1 MASVAALA
9 FCSAAAPSHVRC
21 LGVTGALGTSYWAAA
36 LPTSSRATAFPT
48 GSGSSLR
55 SMEYVN
61 VKQGGRSRRR
71 PPLSLTRAG
80 PWSAPPPLPA
90 TASRDAAARGR
101 HREEEEEEEQLQ
113 QQQQALPSSI
123 RLLAVARTLLRRV
136 RKATA
141 QPPRTPRPAAAAAAA
156 VAAEAAELPPAQV
169 KHAGLVLVPWLWRPF
184 QQTVVA
190 KSAGGAAAGSVL
202 EVGAKTMSA
211 TTTRV
216 TKPALSFVQ
225 LQVRREAIL
234 AALILIA
241 APLLLRSWARREAEH
256 HDTLDCRN
264 VVQTYLIASSGWT
277 CAVLAAVAGKPITA
291 VVLQAAWRA
300 AAARS
305 LWTWSDLGRGLIKTP
320 GWLHASVAWW
330 RGAATLLAG
339 AGAVARV
346 LVLLIAMTGTWTATT
361 AAGALCAPTLD
372 FLPAGLVRWASTP
385 DDNFG
390 LSAAQ
395 LVLGVG
401 MYAWIAYYAC
411 FFLPYRVLYEEYQ
424 SYERRTAQV
433 VRDMGNGQ
441 EQNVMLST
449 KLGPQLPR
457 QLLKRR
463 VKLSMPPGDDRD
475 VLETAGIVR
484 QKAGSHTVVKAS
496 KNVKNK
502 DGRYGVKM
510 LALKFGD
517 LRYWGSDLFE
527 RFEQQVRR
535 DKKTGRKT
543 PDAPG
548 SGPNRENR
556 MTYSKIRREVKVEL
570 GKTDAEMDNDPA
582 LSMSNLMTFDPDAED
597 GDPPELIKQERPGG
611 IDAGGENLRM
621 KSGHEKVVTTDSTPA
636 DMARAAGVPL
646 GTDAAA
652 AAAADGFVVRSTD
665 DVSYKR

>member
-1 MASVAALA
+1 
-9 FCSAAAPSHVRC
+9 
-21 LGVTGALGTSYWAAA
+21 
-36 LPTSSRATAFPT
+36 
-48 GSGSSLR
+48 
-55 SMEYVN
+55 
-61 VKQGGRSRRR
+61 
-71 PPLSLTRAG
+71 
-80 PWSAPPPLPA
+80 
-90 TASRDAAARGR
+90 
-101 HREEEEEEEQLQ
+101 Q

-457 QLLKRR
+457 QLLKRMAR
-463 VKLSMPPGDDRD
+463 MPPGDDRD

-527 RFEQQVRR
+527 RFEQQV
-535 DKKTGRKT
+535 
-543 PDAPG
+543 
-548 SGPNRENR
+548 
-556 MTYSKIRREVKVEL
+556 
-570 GKTDAEMDNDPA
+570 
-582 LSMSNLMTFDPDAED
+582 
-597 GDPPELIKQERPGG
+597 
-611 IDAGGENLRM
+611 
-621 KSGHEKVVTTDSTPA
+621 
-636 DMARAAGVPL
+636 
-646 GTDAAA
+646 
-652 AAAADGFVVRSTD
+652 
-665 DVSYKR
+665 